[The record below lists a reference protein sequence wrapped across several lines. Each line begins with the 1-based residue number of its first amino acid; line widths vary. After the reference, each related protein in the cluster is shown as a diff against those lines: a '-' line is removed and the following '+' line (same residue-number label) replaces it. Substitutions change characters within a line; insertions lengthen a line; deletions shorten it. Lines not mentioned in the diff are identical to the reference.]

1 MLHYMM
7 KQQHE
12 KGEKHHIT
20 MNYKLLDFFQ
30 TFYVDYASITERFK
44 FCFHEQTRVN
54 SSMLSSFTN
63 LSLRELIHPLFLWLL
78 LAPSLSCLSVPSPQQ
93 TVSALQSWASAAQLT
108 SGHKYY
114 FSLSSLFLFHTGSP
128 HHYPELKTVAKQ
140 WDSWKGNHT
149 RVNSCSA
156 SALLFYVLTGN
167 PTRQKQHIC
176 TLLLTAMPCECG

>member
-1 MLHYMM
+1 MSTGLWRRARGGERATGGGEAHTA
-7 KQQHE
+7 QE
-12 KGEKHHIT
+12 KKARG
-20 MNYKLLDFFQ
+20 LVLG
-30 TFYVDYASITERFK
+30 SI
-44 FCFHEQTRVN
+44 QWQ
-54 SSMLSSFTN
+54 
-63 LSLRELIHPLFLWLL
+63 P
-78 LAPSLSCLSVPSPQQ
+78 Q